1 MAEYTKNLNLF
12 EIGSDDNMGVEDTLE
27 GNFQKIDNN
36 VGDALTD
43 LNGKKFVTL
52 GQRMNEEQVAV
63 DKAIK
68 DSQTAMAREYNVVRD
83 DLVHHTLALR
93 GFDMGVPENTYS
105 ALLFAKQAG
114 YWGIKTE
121 LRLTSDRK
129 WICFADDTVDR
140 VTNGTGT
147 VASKTLAQMKALD
160 AGTKIGGVFRA
171 EERILTIEEFLWF
184 CRDANLTA
192 YFELKV
198 PLGATDASN
207 LLKAITDNSMAR
219 RCAIIS
225 PNIPDLK
232 LVRDLDKNLQ
242 VGFLTSV
249 LDATNIGYANQVDN
263 SFLYAVWT
271 QVTTA
276 NYRLALAAGLQ
287 VDAWGPTKYVDV
299 QTAIKNG
306 ARRVV
311 TTTVPF

>member
-12 EIGSDDNMGVEDTLE
+12 EIGSDDNIGVEDSLE
-27 GNFQKIDNN
+27 GNFQKIDDKLGN
-36 VGDALTD
+36 ALTD
-43 LNGKKFVTL
+43 ANEKTYTDL
-52 GQRMNEEQVAV
+52 GTRMNEEQVAV

-83 DLVHHTLALR
+83 DLVHHTIALR

-121 LRLTSDRK
+121 LQLTSDRK
-129 WICFADDTVDR
+129 WICFTDATVDR

-171 EERILTIEEFLWF
+171 DERILTIEEFLWF
-184 CRDANLTA
+184 CRDSNLTA

-198 PLGATDASN
+198 SLGATDAAN
-207 LLKAITDNSMAR
+207 LIKAITDNSMAR
-219 RCAIIS
+219 RSAIIS

-232 LVRDLDKNLQ
+232 LIRDLDKNLQ
-242 VGFLTSV
+242 VGYLTSV
-249 LDATNIGYANQVDN
+249 LNQVNIDYAKQVDN
-263 SFLYAVWT
+263 SFLYALWS

-276 NYRLALAAGLQ
+276 NYRLALGAGLQ
-287 VDAWGPTKYVDV
+287 VDAWGPTKYIDV
-299 QTAIKNG
+299 QTTIKNG

-311 TTTVPF
+311 TTAIPF